1 MKPRIRNPQQT
12 RAKLLKATADLVAAK
27 GSEALSLKE
36 AARVAKVSRGVVYQ
50 HFDDREHLLREAK
63 TWLLKQL
70 TQSVEAMDSRTMEEH
85 VRQVAELVLS
95 NPDSSMLLVTDAMAG
110 RARNDHPLFKLA
122 VRTLDEFKDSRAAP
136 EGMDVDILS
145 YIMLGSLASMVMLS
159 RSSKGGDNQ
168 ALVQRYTDEWTRILR
183 GGLFAKTDAPPGG
196 KKKATASRSS

>member
-1 MKPRIRNPQQT
+1 MKQRIRNPQQT

-36 AARVAKVSRGVVYQ
+36 AAQVAKVSRGVVYQ
-50 HFDDREHLLREAK
+50 HFDDREHLLRETQ
-63 TWLLKQL
+63 TWLLKEL
-70 TQSVEAMDSRTMEEH
+70 TESVKAMDSRTMEEH

-110 RARNDHPLFKLA
+110 RARSDHPLFKLA
-122 VRTLDEFKDSRAAP
+122 VRTLDAFKDSPAAP
-136 EGMDVDILS
+136 KGIDVDILS

-159 RSSKGGDNQ
+159 RSSKGGDTQ

-183 GGLFAKTDAPPGG
+183 GGLFAKTDPPVASKRKGF
-196 KKKATASRSS
+196 ATKSR